1 MSTISTPSEE
11 SSKRISTMVTF
22 SEQPLLF
29 RQLSEET
36 GCIYYAW
43 VRLTNPDYSEAARRT
58 PEQYEKELEDDA
70 RVFPN
75 EELEQQLLQ
84 AIVTAKAMEHKLEDD
99 ESEEDESEDEDDE
112 SEDEEDESED
122 EEDESEDEED
132 ESEDEES
139 EDEESEDDEDDIVF
153 G

>member
-1 MSTISTPSEE
+1 MYTISIQIKEA
-11 SSKRISTMVTF
+11 SKQKSTMVTF
-22 SEQPLLF
+22 SEQPPLF

-36 GCIYYAW
+36 SSIYYAW

-84 AIVTAKAMEHKLEDD
+84 AIVTAKAMEHKPEN
-99 ESEEDESEDEDDE
+99 DE

-122 EEDESEDEED
+122 EEGESEDEE
-132 ESEDEES
+132 ESEDETSSS
-139 EDEESEDDEDDIVF
+139 EDNDDIVF
-153 G
+153 E

>member
-1 MSTISTPSEE
+1 MSTISTPNEE
-11 SSKRISTMVTF
+11 ASKRKSRMVTF
-22 SEQPLLF
+22 SEQPPLF

-84 AIVTAKAMEHKLEDD
+84 AIVTAKAMEHKP
-99 ESEEDESEDEDDE
+99 EDDE
-112 SEDEEDESED
+112 SEDEESESED
-122 EEDESEDEED
+122 ETSSSEDT
-132 ESEDEES
+132 
-139 EDEESEDDEDDIVF
+139 DDIVF
-153 G
+153 E